1 MTLSQTEHNVGIL
14 QVLQPKTPHGSHTFV
29 MGLSTSWEEES
40 HNVQKDREV
49 HYKHAVILEEH
60 NAQFPLMSTA

>member
-1 MTLSQTEHNVGIL
+1 M
-14 QVLQPKTPHGSHTFV
+14 LQPKTPHGSHTFV
-29 MGLSTSWEEES
+29 MGLSTSEEEES